1 MNELAPCSACNR
13 HGRIS
18 EGACPFCGA
27 ALSRVAAPPL
37 PNRRM
42 SRAALVAFGATV
54 ATGMVATGCG
64 SDDDG
69 GGSGGSGTGATS
81 GSGGGGT
88 GGAATGGQGGT
99 AGTAGTAG
107 NAGGGGIGA
116 AGPLYGLP
124 PPDGGAGTAGAAGNG
139 ALYGS
144 PPADGG

>member
-1 MNELAPCSACNR
+1 MNELSPCTECNR
-13 HGRIS
+13 HGRVS

-27 ALSRVAAPPL
+27 TLSSVAAPPV

-54 ATGMVATGCG
+54 ATGMVATGCS

-69 GGSGGSGTGATS
+69 GGSGGSGATA

-88 GGAATGGQGGT
+88 GGAATGGQGGS
-99 AGTAGTAG
+99 AGTAG
-107 NAGGGGIGA
+107 NAGVGA

-124 PPDGGAGTAGAAGNG
+124 PLDGGAGQGGSAGANS
-139 ALYGS
+139 LYGG
-144 PPADGG
+144 PPTDGG